1 MKVERNIKPVK
12 RLLQILWAI
21 PVLAV
26 FILAFPLV
34 YLGFSLMATW
44 ILADAFASA
53 TVGKVE
59 DSRSRK

>member
-1 MKVERNIKPVK
+1 MKGKQTMLPVK

-21 PVLAV
+21 PVIAV

-53 TVGKVE
+53 AVGKIE
-59 DSRSRK
+59 DSRERK

>member
-1 MKVERNIKPVK
+1 MKGKQTMKPVK

-21 PVLAV
+21 PVISV

-34 YLGFSLMATW
+34 YLGLSLMATW

-53 TVGKVE
+53 AVGKIE
-59 DSRSRK
+59 DFRERK